1 MSLQRCHKISDAEK
15 ALQQP
20 YCSQLWKADCH
31 FFTIFYLSSL
41 LLSSILTNYSYQ
53 KSLSSGY

>member
-1 MSLQRCHKISDAEK
+1 MSLQRCHKISDAEE

-20 YCSQLWKADCH
+20 YCSQLWKTDCH

-41 LLSSILTNYSYQ
+41 LLFSILTNYSYQ